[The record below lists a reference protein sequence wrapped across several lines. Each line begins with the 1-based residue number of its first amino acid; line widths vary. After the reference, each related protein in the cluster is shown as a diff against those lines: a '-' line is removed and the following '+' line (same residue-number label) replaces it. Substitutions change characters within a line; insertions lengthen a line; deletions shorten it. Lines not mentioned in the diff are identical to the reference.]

1 MNGYLVAEPQDWQAS
16 TWHLTQFVTL
26 PHGCASVRA
35 TVSPAAE
42 IRESPQLACDIRLV
56 FRNAEGVQIPG
67 GGAAIQAR
75 AQFADDEPTP
85 VTGHE
90 QGQPPGVF
98 PASAGAFSYVMEDS
112 PAVEQVPYAITAG
125 VEFRLAHLEAI
136 YVTAAVTLEAFAAGG
151 SPLEIG

>member
-1 MNGYLVAEPQDWQAS
+1 MNGYLLAEPQDWQAS
-16 TWHLTQFVTL
+16 VWHLTQFVTL
-26 PHGCASVRA
+26 PPGCASVRA

-56 FRNAEGVQIPG
+56 FRDADGVQIPG

-75 AQFADDEPTP
+75 AQFAEDEPTP

-98 PASAGAFSYVMEDS
+98 PESTGSFSYVMEDS

-136 YVTAAVTLEAFAAGG
+136 YVTAAVTLEAFASGG
-151 SPLEIG
+151 TPLEIA

>member
-1 MNGYLVAEPQDWQAS
+1 LVAEPQEWQAS
-16 TWHLTQFVTL
+16 TWHLTNFVTL
-26 PHGCASVRA
+26 PAGCASVRA

-67 GGAAIQAR
+67 GGAAIVAR
-75 AQFADDEPTP
+75 PVFADDEPTP

-90 QGQPPGVF
+90 QGEPPGVF
-98 PASAGAFSYVMEDS
+98 PATLGAFAYVMEDS

-125 VEFRLAHLEAI
+125 VEFRLSHLQAI
-136 YVTAAVTLEAFAAGG
+136 YVTAAVTLEAFAADGN
-151 SPLEIG
+151 PLEIA